1 MRKLEPLP
9 PLAPSAYLR
18 RRSPRLPFPLDEP
31 STVLFASARQAL
43 FAGLGALG
51 ITSGDAV
58 LAPAYHCGAEIEPMV
73 RLGVDCQFYDAGPE
87 LEPDPDELDALRT
100 PATRALF
107 VIDHLGFP
115 QDGARWRAWCD
126 ERGLAFVEDAAP
138 AWLAS
143 RDGVPAGALADLAVF
158 SLNKQVAVP
167 DGGAAVRPRGG
178 TVPTPPVGGL
188 GLSGV
193 LHRHASWLMTR
204 SGAIGGLRRRLVSG
218 AVRGAYDLDRE
229 NELGPLRGPGAA
241 TRFLAPRLA
250 TDDVAARRRRHY
262 RALLEVLGAQV
273 PPPFDRLPDGAA
285 PFAFPVVSERKAE
298 LLAHLEAENVVAFDL
313 WSVPHPVLSAGG
325 FPRAARRRATTVG
338 LPVHHGLSDGDVAR
352 IARLCGAW
360 FDEHEPDRPALA

>member
-9 PLAPSAYLR
+9 PLALSAYLR
-18 RRSPRLPFPLDEP
+18 PRAPTLPFPLGEP
-31 STVLFASARQAL
+31 STVLFASARRAL
-43 FAGLGALG
+43 FEGLGALE
-51 ITSGDAV
+51 ITAGDAV

-73 RLGVDCQFYDAGPE
+73 RRGIVCQFYDAGPA

-126 ERGLAFVEDAAP
+126 ERGLALVEDAAP

-178 TVPTPPVGGL
+178 TVPSPPSGGL
-188 GLSGV
+188 GLIGV

-204 SGAIGGLRRRLVSG
+204 SGTFGGLRRRLVSG
-218 AVRGAYDLDRE
+218 AEPGRYDQGTE
-229 NELGPLRGPGAA
+229 NELGPLRGPSAA

-250 TDDVAARRRRHY
+250 TDDVAARRRRNY
-262 RALLEVLGAQV
+262 RALLEALGAHV
-273 PPPFDRLPDGAA
+273 PPPYDRLPDGAA
-285 PFAFPVVSERKAE
+285 PFAFPVVSDRKAE
-298 LLAHLEAENVVAFDL
+298 LLAHLEAHNVVAFDL
-313 WSVPHPVLSAGG
+313 WSVPHPILPAEG
-325 FPRAARRRATTVG
+325 FPGAARRRATTVG
-338 LPVHHGLSDGDVAR
+338 LPVHHGLSDRDVAR
-352 IARLCGAW
+352 IAHVCRTW
-360 FDEHEPDRPALA
+360 FDEHEPDRPPLA